1 MSKPLPYRVVR
12 KGTTFTA
19 YGMTPDRVLSQHRTL
34 EAAQRAFDRVTGA
47 AVLVGPEGSTLDHRI
62 V

>member
-1 MSKPLPYRVVR
+1 MRKPLPYRVVR

-19 YGMTPDRVLSQHRTL
+19 YGMTPDRVLSQHRTI
-34 EAAQRAFDRVTGA
+34 EAAQRAFDRV
-47 AVLVGPEGSTLDHRI
+47 VGKAELIGPDGTTLNHRI

>member
-1 MSKPLPYRVVR
+1 MRKPLPYRVVR

-34 EAAQRAFDRVTGA
+34 EAAQRAFDRVVGR
-47 AVLVGPEGSTLDHRI
+47 AVLIGPDGSTLNHRI

>member
-1 MSKPLPYRVVR
+1 MRKPLPYRVVR

-34 EAAQRAFDRVTGA
+34 EAAQRAFDRVTGS
-47 AVLVGPEGSTLDHRI
+47 AVLIGPEGTTLNHRI